1 MPFTPV
7 IDNCT
12 RADENPV
19 SNGGLW
25 SGASKIISGDFF
37 LKLATNT
44 ITAAGASNASSF
56 TTTTYGPDTEI
67 WTTCSGADSGNDL
80 VVRIANPGAAG
91 VTGYMVSYD
100 MPNDKVIIKR
110 IDNSTT
116 ITTLFT
122 SPTLPA
128 YASTDQMGFRVVGS
142 NITVFINDVAVA
154 SFSDSTYSNA
164 GPIGIRKFSSQAPV
178 TSVGGGTVYPP
189 AKSSTPLPIMS
200 NGRI

>member
-1 MPFTPV
+1 VPFTPV
-7 IDNCT
+7 IDDCN

-19 SNGGLW
+19 SNGGVW

-80 VVRIANPGAAG
+80 IVRIANPGAAG

-122 SPTLPA
+122 SPTLAA
-128 YASTDQMGFRVVGS
+128 YSSTDRMGFRMVGA
-142 NITVFINDVAVA
+142 NITVFINDSAVA

-164 GPIGIRKFSSQAPV
+164 GPIGIRKFSTQAPV
-178 TSVGGGTVYPP
+178 TSVGGGTVYPSLGVHP
-189 AKSSTPLPIMS
+189 AVPFMS